1 MNDRGTLI
9 NLNGKI
15 IPIAE
20 AKVSVFDRS
29 FLYGD
34 SLYEVVRTY
43 QGKPF
48 RLKEHLARME
58 KSAALCQMKLSQTT
72 KEYEREILRSI
83 EAFRAQKGHEL
94 SDVYARIVVS
104 RGAGKIGF
112 GLGNLETPT
121 LYVIIIEPISMFPNP
136 DFKKGAKL
144 QISKRVRNHPKALDP
159 AMKSGNY
166 LNSLLAYLT
175 AAEAGYDDALMLD
188 LQGFMTEG
196 TTYNLFYVN
205 RGIVGTSP
213 LDIGILDGVTRRAIL
228 NLCVENSIPCR
239 EVRFPKE
246 YLYEADEVFVSSSLK
261 EVMPVLNLDG
271 KKIGTGKPG
280 PIATKLKSA
289 FDELVKN
296 ELSLPESDGELKSSH
311 LQSSAL

>member
-9 NLNGKI
+9 NLNGEI
-15 IPIAE
+15 IPISE

-48 RLKEHLARME
+48 RLKEHLKRME
-58 KSAALCQMKLSQTT
+58 KSAALCQMKLSQPASLF
-72 KEYEREILRSI
+72 ESQILRSI
-83 EAFRAQKGHEL
+83 EAFRKQKGHEQD
-94 SDVYARIVVS
+94 DVYVRIIVS
-104 RGAGKIGF
+104 RGSGKIGF
-112 GLGNLETPT
+112 GLGGIETPT
-121 LYVIIIEPISMFPNP
+121 LYVIIVEPISLFPN
-136 DFKKGAKL
+136 KKFSTGAKL
-144 QISKRVRNHPKALDP
+144 QISKRIRNHPKALDP

-188 LQGFMTEG
+188 QQGFLTEG

-205 RGIVGTSP
+205 RGIVGTAP
-213 LDIGILDGVTRRAIL
+213 LDVGILDGVTRRAIL
-228 NLCVENSIPCR
+228 NLCIEMRIPLR
-239 EVRFPKE
+239 EVRFPKN
-246 YLYEADEVFVSSSLK
+246 YLYEADEVFISSSLK

-271 KKIGTGKPG
+271 KKIANGKPG
-280 PIATKLKSA
+280 QVTTALAKGFA
-289 FDELVKN
+289 ALVRN
-296 ELSLPESDGELKSSH
+296 ELKLT
-311 LQSSAL
+311 Q

>member
-9 NLNGKI
+9 NLNGEI
-15 IPIAE
+15 IPISE

-48 RLKEHLARME
+48 RLKEHLKRME
-58 KSAALCQMKLSQTT
+58 KSAALCQMKLSQPASLF
-72 KEYEREILRSI
+72 ESQILRSI
-83 EAFRAQKGHEL
+83 EAFRKQKGHEQD
-94 SDVYARIVVS
+94 DVYVRIIVS
-104 RGAGKIGF
+104 RGSGKIGF
-112 GLGNLETPT
+112 GLGGIETPT
-121 LYVIIIEPISMFPNP
+121 LYVIIVEPISLFPN
-136 DFKKGAKL
+136 KKFNTGAKL
-144 QISKRVRNHPKALDP
+144 QISKRIRNHPKALDP

-188 LQGFMTEG
+188 QQGFLTEG

-205 RGIVGTSP
+205 RGIVGTAP
-213 LDIGILDGVTRRAIL
+213 LDVGILDGVTRRAIL
-228 NLCVENSIPCR
+228 NLCIEMRIPLR
-239 EVRFPKE
+239 EVRFPKN
-246 YLYEADEVFVSSSLK
+246 YLYEADEVFISSSLK

-271 KKIGTGKPG
+271 KKIANGKPG
-280 PIATKLKSA
+280 QVTTALAKGFA
-289 FDELVKN
+289 ALVRN
-296 ELSLPESDGELKSSH
+296 ELKLT
-311 LQSSAL
+311 Q